1 MFRKYSLMPME
12 RASFNLK
19 GKSCIKDYRKEEY
32 DKLTMVK
39 INSEGSS
46 LSLADKKAHFLDVE
60 LI

>member
-1 MFRKYSLMPME
+1 MPVE
-12 RASFNLK
+12 RASLNLK
-19 GKSCIKDYRKEEY
+19 GKSCIKDYREEEY